1 MGVFG
6 FVFWGCIQEPLLNFH
21 GQLCLPWE
29 LLGWSSPQCW
39 LYPYPFWDILPL
51 AIGHPGFAGW
61 EQEYFIPTDYG
72 MVVVTAAFEE
82 HPNVARE
89 VWTPHPWKYSR
100 PGWIRL
106 GTTRPRERCPCPW
119 QRVGTEGASKRF
131 WNSVI
136 PCLQHYGAA
145 GKGRLEFQRWLCMD
159 CSAEKFL

>member
-1 MGVFG
+1 MGLIIAGMGVFG

-89 VWTPHPWKYSR
+89 VWTPHPWGKVSL
-100 PGWIRL
+100 PMA
-106 GTTRPRERCPCPW
+106 
-119 QRVGTEGASKRF
+119 ASGNWRSF
-131 WNSVI
+131 QTI
-136 PCLQHYGAA
+136 
-145 GKGRLEFQRWLCMD
+145 LEFCDSLPAALWCRRKGKVGIPAVALHGLLC
-159 CSAEKFL
+159 